1 MRINEAGP
9 TRGRGGEQARTVS
22 AGEEGLAAEHLS
34 EHAADGP
41 HVYGSGVL
49 FEGEHDFGGAI
60 PSAEEIVARRHED
73 RRVPHLVAT
82 YSVMN
87 VLLSS
92 TFGGGRADRASPKSQ
107 SWACCEEGEEG
118 GGGRCARTTHL
129 EIAIC
134 VQEEVRG
141 LEVSVQNICRMKRLK
156 SAEGLVLRIS
166 RGNDG
171 ASAGRTW

>member
-9 TRGRGGEQARTVS
+9 TRERGGEQTRTVS

-92 TFGGGRADRASPKSQ
+92 TFGGGRADRARPKSQ
-107 SWACCEEGEEG
+107 SWARCEEGWGEG
-118 GGGRCARTTHL
+118 IAPARARRTLRSQFAFKRRLEGLRSRCRT
-129 EIAIC
+129 
-134 VQEEVRG
+134 
-141 LEVSVQNICRMKRLK
+141 
-156 SAEGLVLRIS
+156 SAE
-166 RGNDG
+166 
-171 ASAGRTW
+171 